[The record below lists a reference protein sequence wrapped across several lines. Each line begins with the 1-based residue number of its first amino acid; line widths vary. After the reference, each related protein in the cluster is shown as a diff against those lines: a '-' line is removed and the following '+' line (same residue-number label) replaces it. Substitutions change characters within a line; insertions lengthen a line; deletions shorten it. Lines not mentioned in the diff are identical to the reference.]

1 MVLDY
6 DTPPPRGFKPSNEAF
21 QFWNLAIS
29 QGYPYSIS
37 TPHFYNQD
45 YRSADNMQHAK
56 EYAIAN
62 QQTTTTTT
70 TTGTVPNPVQISV
83 GVTASNSA
91 IVNWS
96 SEDNVNKYHIVLIN
110 KDNSQTV
117 REFDISGVP
126 PQTNT
131 TIQNLEYA
139 TNYTIYIMALNAF
152 GNSEET
158 NYKFKT
164 LADTTTP
171 TTPTTPT
178 YDFIIESDGYVR
190 VIRLTGNNAGE
201 EIRLFPSSAQTNID
215 RGHVRLLTAEERA
228 GIDTTTP
235 TITISA
241 EVQAILTKF
250 DNNDYT
256 FPSWFNSNIGYVKD
270 GSITSNEFL
279 AAFNNLLQAGTIIDK
294 TIPVEKEYDVTVL
307 RINEFGGVY
316 SELFYG
322 IKGNKLL
329 ELESQ
334 FLVVLSDKPRPTDDE
349 VRDFYNFVDT
359 SIDTNMISQSIGA
372 FTLKDGKVTGKII
385 YIAESAFNSYYYN
398 KPVTSVVQIKDQSG
412 STIKLKTNNLNF
424 TETQRDET
432 ITINEG
438 VGDLNA
444 VKIEF
449 YVWKNV
455 NEPIPFTLPKIDEI
469 VADEIGLDP
478 CPIGQHRDFN
488 NKCVPDDP
496 IVAGTTSLLGKF
508 MGVTALIGTLALLG
522 SKRR

>member
-56 EYAIAN
+56 EYVLSLDNLPPYAGSIEYVMSKSPPN
-62 QQTTTTTT
+62 IPDISTSQLTEKSVSINFNP
-70 TTGTVPNPVQISV
+70 TGTGGSPITGSHYVLKNLDTNQTIREKNLMS
-83 GVTASNSA
+83 GQQNYFESNL
-91 IVNWS
+91 
-96 SEDNVNKYHIVLIN
+96 D
-110 KDNSQTV
+110 
-117 REFDISGVP
+117 SG
-126 PQTNT
+126 
-131 TIQNLEYA
+131 
-139 TNYTIYIMALNAF
+139 
-152 GNSEET
+152 T
-158 NYKFKT
+158 NYKAYIIMKNAMGNSPENSISFKT
-164 LADTTTP
+164 LGSTPVVTTP
-171 TTPTTPT
+171 VVTTPI
-178 YDFIIESDGYVR
+178 DESP
-190 VIRLTGNNAGE
+190 VILPDSPPD
-201 EIRLFPSSAQTNID
+201 I
-215 RGHVRLLTAEERA
+215 
-228 GIDTTTP
+228 
-235 TITISA
+235 ITISA

-256 FPSWFNSNIGYVKD
+256 YPSWFNSNIGYVKD

-329 ELESQ
+329 ELEAQ

-449 YVWKNV
+449 YVWKNF

>member
-1 MVLDY
+1 MGNS
-6 DTPPPRGFKPSNEAF
+6 PEN
-21 QFWNLAIS
+21 
-29 QGYPYSIS
+29 SIS
-37 TPHFYNQD
+37 
-45 YRSADNMQHAK
+45 
-56 EYAIAN
+56 
-62 QQTTTTTT
+62 
-70 TTGTVPNPVQISV
+70 
-83 GVTASNSA
+83 
-91 IVNWS
+91 
-96 SEDNVNKYHIVLIN
+96 
-110 KDNSQTV
+110 
-117 REFDISGVP
+117 
-126 PQTNT
+126 
-131 TIQNLEYA
+131 
-139 TNYTIYIMALNAF
+139 
-152 GNSEET
+152 
-158 NYKFKT
+158 FKT
-164 LADTTTP
+164 LGSIPVVTTP
-171 TTPTTPT
+171 IVTTP
-178 YDFIIESDGYVR
+178 V
-190 VIRLTGNNAGE
+190 V
-201 EIRLFPSSAQTNID
+201 
-215 RGHVRLLTAEERA
+215 TAPVVTA
-228 GIDTTTP
+228 P

-250 DNNDYT
+250 DNNDYEY
-256 FPSWFNSNIGYVKD
+256 PSWFNNNIGYVND
-270 GSITSNEFL
+270 GSISSNEFL

-349 VRDFYNFVDT
+349 VRDYYNFVDT
-359 SIDTNMISQSIGA
+359 SINENMVSQSIGA

-398 KPVTSVVQIKDQSG
+398 KPVTSIVQIKDQAG

-449 YVWKNV
+449 YVWKSV

-469 VADEIGLDP
+469 VAEEIGLDP
-478 CPIGQHRDFN
+478 CPIGQHRNFN
-488 NKCVPDDP
+488 NKCVADDQP
-496 IVAGTTSLLGKF
+496 ISGTTSLLGKF

>member
-56 EYAIAN
+56 EYVLSLDNLPPYAGSIEYVMSKSPPN
-62 QQTTTTTT
+62 IPDISTSQLTEKSVSINFNP
-70 TTGTVPNPVQISV
+70 TGTGGSPITGSHYVLKNLDTNPTIREKNLMSGQQNYFE
-83 GVTASNSA
+83 SNL
-91 IVNWS
+91 
-96 SEDNVNKYHIVLIN
+96 D
-110 KDNSQTV
+110 
-117 REFDISGVP
+117 SG
-126 PQTNT
+126 
-131 TIQNLEYA
+131 
-139 TNYTIYIMALNAF
+139 
-152 GNSEET
+152 T
-158 NYKFKT
+158 NYKAYIIMKNAMGNSPENSISFKT
-164 LADTTTP
+164 LGSTPVVTTP
-171 TTPTTPT
+171 VVTTPI
-178 YDFIIESDGYVR
+178 DESP
-190 VIRLTGNNAGE
+190 VILPDSPPD
-201 EIRLFPSSAQTNID
+201 I
-215 RGHVRLLTAEERA
+215 
-228 GIDTTTP
+228 
-235 TITISA
+235 ITISA

-256 FPSWFNSNIGYVKD
+256 YPSWFNSNIGYVKD

>member
-1 MVLDY
+1 M
-6 DTPPPRGFKPSNEAF
+6 
-21 QFWNLAIS
+21 
-29 QGYPYSIS
+29 
-37 TPHFYNQD
+37 
-45 YRSADNMQHAK
+45 
-56 EYAIAN
+56 
-62 QQTTTTTT
+62 
-70 TTGTVPNPVQISV
+70 
-83 GVTASNSA
+83 
-91 IVNWS
+91 
-96 SEDNVNKYHIVLIN
+96 
-110 KDNSQTV
+110 
-117 REFDISGVP
+117 
-126 PQTNT
+126 
-131 TIQNLEYA
+131 
-139 TNYTIYIMALNAF
+139 
-152 GNSEET
+152 
-158 NYKFKT
+158 
-164 LADTTTP
+164 
-171 TTPTTPT
+171 
-178 YDFIIESDGYVR
+178 
-190 VIRLTGNNAGE
+190 
-201 EIRLFPSSAQTNID
+201 
-215 RGHVRLLTAEERA
+215 
-228 GIDTTTP
+228 
-235 TITISA
+235 
-241 EVQAILTKF
+241 
-250 DNNDYT
+250 
-256 FPSWFNSNIGYVKD
+256 
-270 GSITSNEFL
+270 
-279 AAFNNLLQAGTIIDK
+279 
-294 TIPVEKEYDVTVL
+294 
-307 RINEFGGVY
+307 
-316 SELFYG
+316 
-322 IKGNKLL
+322 
-329 ELESQ
+329 
-334 FLVVLSDKPRPTDDE
+334 LSDKPRPTDDE

>member
-1 MVLDY
+1 MAVPLGQKEKY
-6 DTPPPRGFKPSNEAF
+6 DRDPPSAEVF
-21 QFWNLAIS
+21 QYWNLAIS
-29 QGYPYSIS
+29 QGYPY
-37 TPHFYNQD
+37 TTNKPHFYNQD
-45 YRSADNMQHAK
+45 YRSPNNMQHAK
-56 EYAIAN
+56 EYVLSLDNLPPYTGSIEYVMSKSPPN
-62 QQTTTTTT
+62 IPDISTSQLTEKSVSINFNP
-70 TTGTVPNPVQISV
+70 TGTGGSPITGSHYVLKNLDTNQTIREKNLMS
-83 GVTASNSA
+83 GQQNYFESNL
-91 IVNWS
+91 
-96 SEDNVNKYHIVLIN
+96 D
-110 KDNSQTV
+110 
-117 REFDISGVP
+117 SG
-126 PQTNT
+126 
-131 TIQNLEYA
+131 
-139 TNYTIYIMALNAF
+139 
-152 GNSEET
+152 T
-158 NYKFKT
+158 NYKAYIIMKNAMGNSPENSISFKT
-164 LADTTTP
+164 LGSTPVVTTP
-171 TTPTTPT
+171 VVTTPIDESPVILP
-178 YDFIIESDGYVR
+178 DSPPDII
-190 VIRLTGNNAGE
+190 
-201 EIRLFPSSAQTNID
+201 P
-215 RGHVRLLTAEERA
+215 
-228 GIDTTTP
+228 
-235 TITISA
+235 ISA

-250 DNNDYT
+250 DNNDYEYPYT
-256 FPSWFNSNIGYVKD
+256 DLPALINLVKN
-270 GSITSNEFL
+270 GSLSNEKFL
-279 AAFNNLLQAGTIIDK
+279 ITINQLLDQKTIIDK
-294 TIPVEKEYDVTVL
+294 TTIPVEKEYDVTVL

-329 ELESQ
+329 ELENQ

-469 VADEIGLDP
+469 VAQEIGLDP

-496 IVAGTTSLLGKF
+496 QVAGTTSLLGKF

>member
-56 EYAIAN
+56 EYVLSLDNLPPYAGSIEYVMSKSPPN
-62 QQTTTTTT
+62 IPDISTSQLTEKSVSINFNP
-70 TTGTVPNPVQISV
+70 TGTGGSPITGSHYVLKNLDTNQTIREKNLMS
-83 GVTASNSA
+83 GQQNYFESNL
-91 IVNWS
+91 
-96 SEDNVNKYHIVLIN
+96 D
-110 KDNSQTV
+110 
-117 REFDISGVP
+117 SG
-126 PQTNT
+126 
-131 TIQNLEYA
+131 
-139 TNYTIYIMALNAF
+139 
-152 GNSEET
+152 T
-158 NYKFKT
+158 NYKAYIIMKNAMGNSPENSISFKT
-164 LADTTTP
+164 LGSTPVVTTP
-171 TTPTTPT
+171 VVTTPI
-178 YDFIIESDGYVR
+178 DESP
-190 VIRLTGNNAGE
+190 VILPDSPPD
-201 EIRLFPSSAQTNID
+201 I
-215 RGHVRLLTAEERA
+215 
-228 GIDTTTP
+228 
-235 TITISA
+235 ITISA

-256 FPSWFNSNIGYVKD
+256 YPSWFNSNIGYVKD